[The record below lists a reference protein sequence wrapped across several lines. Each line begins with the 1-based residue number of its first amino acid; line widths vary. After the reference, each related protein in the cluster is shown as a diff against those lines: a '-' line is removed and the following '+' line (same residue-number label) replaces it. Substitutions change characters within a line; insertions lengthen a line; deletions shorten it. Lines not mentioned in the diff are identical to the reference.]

1 MRKLD
6 ILKKRLKSTTV
17 LLCKTLEKPV
27 KQIYFSRL
35 YGENKIRCSVTNYM
49 AYSSL
54 PEDHGFANLQACS
67 KQA

>member
-1 MRKLD
+1 MQKLNM
-6 ILKKRLKSTTV
+6 LKKRLKSTTV

-27 KQIYFSRL
+27 KQICFSRL
-35 YGENKIRCSVTNYM
+35 SGEDRIHCSVMNYV

-54 PEDHGFANLQACS
+54 QRIIVLQTWKRCS